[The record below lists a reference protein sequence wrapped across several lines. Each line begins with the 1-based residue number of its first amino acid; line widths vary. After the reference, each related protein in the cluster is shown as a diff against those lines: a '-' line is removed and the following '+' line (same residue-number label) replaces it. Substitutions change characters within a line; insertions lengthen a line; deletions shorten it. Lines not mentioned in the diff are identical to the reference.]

1 LNFIIVDNF
10 EFLHEKIVQANFQV
24 KLINKFFIRIW
35 IYDLWIT
42 RHQVFLGES
51 ARILGNRIE
60 RFQEGI
66 GR

>member
-1 LNFIIVDNF
+1 MKKSYRLTSNS
-10 EFLHEKIVQANFQV
+10 
-24 KLINKFFIRIW
+24 INKNFFIRIW